1 MGVKTS
7 SVGMK
12 GGLGFLV
19 LVKAVGVVKAGIK
32 CVRTTTLIMGRAK
45 EKNNIVTVFH
55 ADRTSCIFLVFLY
68 QRFAA
73 FVWVSFLYNI
83 PWPFLIHHK
92 TLVGPIKRSTH
103 SSLSFHYGPSLY
115 ITRTFYNYYGI
126 ITIIAR
132 GWNPFFIIVWCHNMG
147 RMKEID
153 LAATQNHQNFMS
165 VYIAFHPIRG
175 TLRPLDESKCPKT
188 LDTKPKTCPFS
199 ISPLHQGMTSTMG
212 QKYNR

>member
-68 QRFAA
+68 QRFSA
-73 FVWVSFLYNI
+73 FL
-83 PWPFLIHHK
+83 
-92 TLVGPIKRSTH
+92 
-103 SSLSFHYGPSLY
+103 
-115 ITRTFYNYYGI
+115 
-126 ITIIAR
+126 
-132 GWNPFFIIVWCHNMG
+132 
-147 RMKEID
+147 
-153 LAATQNHQNFMS
+153 
-165 VYIAFHPIRG
+165 
-175 TLRPLDESKCPKT
+175 
-188 LDTKPKTCPFS
+188 
-199 ISPLHQGMTSTMG
+199 
-212 QKYNR
+212 